1 VAKDF
6 ELIVAQ
12 ARAKTSLLA
21 QEWARRVQAI
31 VTEAAATYKK
41 LGTIKAHP
49 AALVALQAQY
59 ERLFHK
65 AFLDEAFERLGH
77 YPRYLQAMALR
88 CDKLRTDPA
97 RDTRLMSELSPLWT
111 QYTRAKAARKG
122 QVDDTLDSIR
132 WLLEELH
139 VGLFAQ
145 ELKTPT
151 PVSVKR
157 VSKAFE
163 GLER

>member
-1 VAKDF
+1 M
-6 ELIVAQ
+6 
-12 ARAKTSLLA
+12 
-21 QEWARRVQAI
+21 
-31 VTEAAATYKK
+31 
-41 LGTIKAHP
+41 
-49 AALVALQAQY
+49 AQY

-65 AFLDEAFERLGH
+65 HFLDETFERLGH

-88 CDKLRTDPA
+88 GDKLRADPA
-97 RDTRLMSELSPLWT
+97 RDTRLMNELAPLWT
-111 QYTRAKAARKG
+111 QYLRAKAARKG

>member
-1 VAKDF
+1 
-6 ELIVAQ
+6 
-12 ARAKTSLLA
+12 
-21 QEWARRVQAI
+21 
-31 VTEAAATYKK
+31 
-41 LGTIKAHP
+41 
-49 AALVALQAQY
+49 
-59 ERLFHK
+59 
-65 AFLDEAFERLGH
+65 
-77 YPRYLQAMALR
+77 
-88 CDKLRTDPA
+88 
-97 RDTRLMSELSPLWT
+97 MSELTTLWT